1 METKET
7 ISNLVSKTGNKSY
20 EYKGSTPGP
29 NSVGSEEIK
38 DEGVKMEDLERDIQ
52 DKLDAMDDE
61 NVISEEEIADEWNKA
76 LQDAGL
82 PPLPTA
88 DTQEN
93 VLYTE

>member
-7 ISNLVSKTGNKSY
+7 ISNLVFKTGNKSY